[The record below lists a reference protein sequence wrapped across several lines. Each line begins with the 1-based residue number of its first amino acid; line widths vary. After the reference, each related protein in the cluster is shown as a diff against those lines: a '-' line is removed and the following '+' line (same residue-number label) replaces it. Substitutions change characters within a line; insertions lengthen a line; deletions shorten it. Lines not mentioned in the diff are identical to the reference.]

1 MWSIVKFDLFGWKR
15 CVLFKYQLITN
26 QLQIKQ
32 IIKGKDLFENKT
44 IKTNNNNN
52 VCDFFFFFDVD
63 VCDLL
68 LLAKRHEYR
77 WRISKWVYIVLYYY
91 SHIHYWY

>member
-1 MWSIVKFDLFGWKR
+1 M
-15 CVLFKYQLITN
+15 LFKYQLITN

-32 IIKGKDLFENKT
+32 IRKGKDLLENKT

-52 VCDFFFFFDVD
+52 NNN

-68 LLAKRHEYR
+68 FLAKRHEYR
-77 WRISKWVYIVLYYY
+77 
-91 SHIHYWY
+91 

>member
-1 MWSIVKFDLFGWKR
+1 M
-15 CVLFKYQLITN
+15 LFKYQLITN

-32 IIKGKDLFENKT
+32 IIKGKDLLENKT

-77 WRISKWVYIVLYYY
+77 
-91 SHIHYWY
+91 

>member
-1 MWSIVKFDLFGWKR
+1 MWSIVKFVLFGWKR

-32 IIKGKDLFENKT
+32 IKKVKDLLENKT
-44 IKTNNNNN
+44 TRKKKNH
-52 VCDFFFFFDVD
+52 

-68 LLAKRHEYR
+68 FLAKRHEC
-77 WRISKWVYIVLYYY
+77 L
-91 SHIHYWY
+91 H

>member
-1 MWSIVKFDLFGWKR
+1 M
-15 CVLFKYQLITN
+15 LFKYQLITN

-32 IIKGKDLFENKT
+32 IRKGKDLLENKT

-52 VCDFFFFFDVD
+52 VCD
-63 VCDLL
+63 LL

-77 WRISKWVYIVLYYY
+77 
-91 SHIHYWY
+91 